1 MRKGESLS
9 DVIKKRNITQAEMKE
24 LNPGVNLDRLK
35 GERGGGRGERWRCR
49 WGGGGGNVWDPG
61 VNLDRLK
68 GEGLRGAA

>member
-35 GERGGGRGERWRCR
+35 GERGGGGGGRDG
-49 WGGGGGNVWDPG
+49 GVDGGGGNVWDPG